1 MELAKNLTLVA
12 HFIGLA
18 MILGPFFVNM
28 RAHSNFGFGWVLTGA
43 LLQLVSGTYL
53 TVLAEMGLAN
63 DPEES
68 VNHIKIGI
76 KLILGLVI
84 VVVAV
89 IARARLKKIPVGY
102 SRSKILPL
110 LHISGALA
118 LTNVALAVLWH

>member
-1 MELAKNLTLVA
+1 MELAKNLGLLV

-28 RAHSNFGFGWVLTGA
+28 RAHSNFGFGWVLAGA

-53 TVLAEMGLAN
+53 TVLAEMGAAD
-63 DPEES
+63 DPDES
-68 VNHIKIGI
+68 VNHMKIGI
-76 KLILGLVI
+76 KLILALVI
-84 VVVAV
+84 VVVAF
-89 IARARLKKIPVGY
+89 IARSRIKRIPPVY
-102 SRSKILPL
+102 SRRKVLPL

>member
-43 LLQLVSGTYL
+43 LLQLVSGAYL
-53 TVLAEMGLAN
+53 TVSAEIGLAN

-68 VNHIKIGI
+68 VNHIKIGV
-76 KLILGLVI
+76 KLILALVI

-89 IARARLKKIPVGY
+89 IARSRVRKIPPVY
-102 SRSKILPL
+102 SRRKVLPL